1 VFQPAIFDL
10 LVYAMDYNPPKEE
23 GKDDETGEDLIQ
35 REDDQPATV
44 RSRLEAYDSV
54 TAPLCDYYAAKGVYQ
69 VGLSVYTP
77 ARCDQLVCAL
87 RSPPPLTFTVR
98 PTPSCHDT

>member
-1 VFQPAIFDL
+1 
-10 LVYAMDYNPPKEE
+10 MDYNPPKEE

-69 VGLSVYTP
+69 SFTGASRPDLLAADKRSDAIYSELKPVLEK
-77 ARCDQLVCAL
+77 LCA
-87 RSPPPLTFTVR
+87 
-98 PTPSCHDT
+98 